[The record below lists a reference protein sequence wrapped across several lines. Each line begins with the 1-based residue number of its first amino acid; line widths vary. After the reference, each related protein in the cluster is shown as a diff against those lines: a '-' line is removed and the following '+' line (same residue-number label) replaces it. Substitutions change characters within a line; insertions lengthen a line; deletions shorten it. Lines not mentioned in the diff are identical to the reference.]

1 MKYAVALGEIGTEG
15 KALLGQV
22 RSFADAGFD
31 VMSFSPEQLIAL
43 TEKERSELRVCLD
56 ERKLQCT
63 LHGSFDTPASDLH
76 HLAGLLA
83 GGLVS
88 VTFDPILHWTAAGY
102 LYDTPRMCGYLAEL
116 DGDAVTY
123 GFSYGIEDFPET
135 AAAFR
140 FYRENLAPLAATSR
154 LGILVDVGHLH
165 LSRCKYGYHTDV
177 TTEEYFAGLPLPLL
191 EVHLSDNHG
200 KKDEHL
206 PLGAGEI
213 DFHAVARG
221 LAQLGFDGLSTIEI
235 VPSQHGG
242 DPEQLPSQTSDS
254 LAFWRGVTD
263 APGTN
268 GSPEREAAGDA

>member
-1 MKYAVALGEIGTEG
+1 MKYAVALGEIGIEG
-15 KALLGQV
+15 EALLAQV
-22 RSFADAGFD
+22 RSFAGAGFGA
-31 VMSFSPEQLIAL
+31 MSFSPKQLMAL
-43 TEKERSELRVCLD
+43 TAKEQSELRACLD
-56 ERKLQCT
+56 ERKLQST
-63 LHGSFDTPASDLH
+63 LHGSFNTAPSDLH
-76 HLAGLLA
+76 DLAGLLA

-102 LYDTPRMCGYLAEL
+102 LYDTQQMCGYLAEL
-116 DGDAVTY
+116 DVDAVKY
-123 GFSYGIEDFPET
+123 AFSYGIEDFPET

-154 LGILVDVGHLH
+154 FGILVDVGHLN
-165 LSRCKYGYHTDV
+165 LSRRQYGYHTDV

-200 KKDEHL
+200 KRDEHL
-206 PLGAGEI
+206 PLGAGDI

-242 DPEQLPSQTSDS
+242 DYEQLLSQTLES
-254 LAFWRGVTD
+254 LAFWRGMAD
-263 APGTN
+263 APGTQF
-268 GSPEREAAGDA
+268 GGHHT